1 MPDGVDDVMGVIT
14 EQIEARF
21 QMSLLEL
28 RQAVAAEPQAN
39 REATEVVHWH
49 GLLVEAQRALEK
61 AEDDLVGVLSTEPG
75 ELDDPAMDLA
85 HQVNSAVSVRDG
97 RAMVVRFLL
106 DPGKRGPGAWRGASP
121 TASRGPALQTSPPAR
136 PVAPAASVRG
146 VTR

>member
-14 EQIEARF
+14 EQFEARF
-21 QMSLLEL
+21 QMSLPEL

-106 DPGKRGPGAWRGASP
+106 DRNAPGKRGPGAWRGASP
-121 TASRGPALQTSPPAR
+121 AASRGPALQTSPQH
-136 PVAPAASVRG
+136 APSLRRLRSG
-146 VTR
+146 V